1 MSTSPI
7 SAAPPER
14 NATLWPRLVFVAG
27 LVVTLALVGL
37 GAVWP
42 SLFSLFA
49 LVALP
54 ATIIFLVGIFRPAMI
69 TDRPKLRVYLWLCV
83 ALSIVSWIV
92 EIAWL
97 VTQYSC

>member
-1 MSTSPI
+1 MATSPL
-7 SAAPPER
+7 SAATQDR
-14 NATLWPRLVFVAG
+14 DGTLWARLAFVAG

-49 LVALP
+49 LVTLP
-54 ATIIFLVGIFRPAMI
+54 SPVIFLIGIFRPAII
-69 TDRPKLRVYLWLCV
+69 THRPKLRLYLWLCV

-92 EIAWL
+92 EVVWL
-97 VTQYSC
+97 VTQYS

>member
-1 MSTSPI
+1 MDR
-7 SAAPPER
+7 AG
-14 NATLWPRLVFVAG
+14 TLWARLAFVGG

-54 ATIIFLVGIFRPAMI
+54 STVIFLVGAFRPALI
-69 TDRPKLRVYLWLCV
+69 ARRPKLRLYLWLCV
-83 ALSIVSWIV
+83 ALSIISWIV
-92 EIAWL
+92 EVAWL
-97 VTQYSC
+97 VTQRHG

>member
-7 SAAPPER
+7 SAAPPGR
-14 NATLWPRLVFVAG
+14 NGMLWQRLASVAG
-27 LVVTLALVGL
+27 LIVTLALVGL

-42 SLFSLFA
+42 SLFSFFA

-54 ATIIFLVGIFRPAMI
+54 ATVIFLVGIFRPAII
-69 TDRPKLRVYLWLCV
+69 TNRPRLRLYLWVCV

-97 VTQYSC
+97 VTQYS

>member
-7 SAAPPER
+7 SAAPPDS
-14 NATLWPRLVFVAG
+14 NGTLWPRLESVAG
-27 LVVTLALVGL
+27 LILTLALVGL

-54 ATIIFLVGIFRPAMI
+54 ATVIFLVGIFRPAII
-69 TDRPKLRVYLWLCV
+69 THRPRVRLYLWLCV

-97 VTQYSC
+97 VTQYS